1 MYGFIASNPWLY
13 SCTVDRFTKNFFWK
27 FKKWIVNSMEDYQI
41 KHVRIFFWSQMSLLH
56 KVLDP
61 PSYTRDLQRAKFWK
75 SILGH
80 NFWMECPMDLNSTP
94 LSYIFN
100 ALFRDTPLAHLLL
113 RHVCH
118 VCHICHVTCVIY
130 VTCETLRKVGK
141 WGIPEKS
148 IKNVGQRQWPE
159 IRRTLQLKVMAKI
172 DFCIYIPL
180 YFTLWAKKKHHVF
193 RTSFRPNSNVKM
205 SQMTHKSGI

>member
-1 MYGFIASNPWLY
+1 MAMLKVRQRFYNHEDFMLELQSHQGAVRKVFNFWKIIWQCWLW
-13 SCTVDRFTKNFFWK
+13 SLDRFTKNFFWK
-27 FKKWIVNSMEDYQI
+27 FKKWIVNSMEDYQT

-61 PSYTRDLQRAKFWK
+61 PSYTRDLQRAKFWN

-80 NFWMECPMDLNSTP
+80 NFWMEGPMDLNSTP

-118 VCHICHVTCVIY
+118 ICHICHVTCVTY
-130 VTCETLRKVGK
+130 VTCKMLRKVGK
-141 WGIPEKS
+141 WDIPEKS
-148 IKNVGQRQWPE
+148 IKNVAQRRW
-159 IRRTLQLKVMAKI
+159 I
-172 DFCIYIPL
+172 
-180 YFTLWAKKKHHVF
+180 
-193 RTSFRPNSNVKM
+193 
-205 SQMTHKSGI
+205 

>member
-1 MYGFIASNPWLY
+1 MTFRLWRCFLLVALPFGEGCPSPIGNGQGPGRGDYQYMSLCPCSL
-13 SCTVDRFTKNFFWK
+13 DRFTKNFFWK
-27 FKKWIVNSMEDYQI
+27 FKKWIVNSMEDYQT

-61 PSYTRDLQRAKFWK
+61 PSYTRDLQRAKFWN

-80 NFWMECPMDLNSTP
+80 NFWMEGPMDLNSTP
-94 LSYIFN
+94 LSYICN

-148 IKNVGQRQWPE
+148 IKNVGQRRW
-159 IRRTLQLKVMAKI
+159 V
-172 DFCIYIPL
+172 
-180 YFTLWAKKKHHVF
+180 
-193 RTSFRPNSNVKM
+193 
-205 SQMTHKSGI
+205 

>member
-1 MYGFIASNPWLY
+1 MNPIIAMDGRGIFIDECA
-13 SCTVDRFTKNFFWK
+13 VDRFTKNFFWK
-27 FKKWIVNSMEDYQI
+27 FKKWIVNSMEDYQT

-61 PSYTRDLQRAKFWK
+61 PSYTRDLQRAKFWN

-80 NFWMECPMDLNSTP
+80 NFWMEGPMDLNSTP

-118 VCHICHVTCVIY
+118 VCHVCHVTCVTY
-130 VTCETLRKVGK
+130 VTCQMLRKVGK
-141 WGIPEKS
+141 WDIPEKS
-148 IKNVGQRQWPE
+148 IKNVAQRRW
-159 IRRTLQLKVMAKI
+159 I
-172 DFCIYIPL
+172 
-180 YFTLWAKKKHHVF
+180 
-193 RTSFRPNSNVKM
+193 
-205 SQMTHKSGI
+205 

>member
-1 MYGFIASNPWLY
+1 MILVVLFCNKLGHYLVSTSNPRGHLKV
-13 SCTVDRFTKNFFWK
+13 SGKLLIQGNAKMFLNPLLLAGCPLDRFTKNFFWK
-27 FKKWIVNSMEDYQI
+27 FKKWIVNSMEDYKI

-80 NFWMECPMDLNSTP
+80 NFWMEGPMDLNSTP

-118 VCHICHVTCVIY
+118 ICHVTCVIY
-130 VTCETLRKVGK
+130 ITCETLRKVGK

-148 IKNVGQRQWPE
+148 IKNVAQRRW
-159 IRRTLQLKVMAKI
+159 I
-172 DFCIYIPL
+172 
-180 YFTLWAKKKHHVF
+180 
-193 RTSFRPNSNVKM
+193 
-205 SQMTHKSGI
+205 

>member
-1 MYGFIASNPWLY
+1 MGTCQNFFSFTIQGIETRFLEACSFLYYTGFLPVSIFRFLAYCISRITHPQHSVQWAL
-13 SCTVDRFTKNFFWK
+13 DRFTKNFFWK
-27 FKKWIVNSMEDYQI
+27 FKKWIVNSMEDYQT

-94 LSYIFN
+94 LTYIFN

-118 VCHICHVTCVIY
+118 VCHVCHVTCVTY
-130 VTCETLRKVGK
+130 VTCQMLRKVGK
-141 WGIPEKS
+141 WDIPEKS
-148 IKNVGQRQWPE
+148 IKNIAQRRWP
-159 IRRTLQLKVMAKI
+159 
-172 DFCIYIPL
+172 
-180 YFTLWAKKKHHVF
+180 
-193 RTSFRPNSNVKM
+193 
-205 SQMTHKSGI
+205 